1 MICLHCGQPVKQS
14 GATECPSCKGEFRY
28 VSGLFGTNN
37 VSQLL
42 QALEDCRQGRIDAD
56 EVKERFGNFLEVWDL
71 FAEKWS
77 LLDQTVPERFQLES
91 DLEAVYG
98 PPLQK
103 IEEGIEQLNSAVT
116 YLETL
121 DQLEKED
128 LDELETSVRLFS
140 RLICS
145 SGAALFT
152 KLESRGGDFDS
163 LLEMFGD
170 Y

>member
-1 MICLHCGQPVKQS
+1 MICLHCGTTVKKS

-42 QALEDCRQGRIDAD
+42 QALEDCGQGRIDAD
-56 EVKERFGNFLEVWDL
+56 EVKERFGNFLEVWDR

-77 LLDQTVPERFQLES
+77 LLEQSVPDRFRMPSE
-91 DLEAVYG
+91 LEAVYG
-98 PPLQK
+98 QSLEK
-103 IEEGIEQLNSAVT
+103 IEEAVEQLNSAVA
-116 YLETL
+116 YLES
-121 DQLEKED
+121 
-128 LDELETSVRLFS
+128 LDELEKGDLEELDTSVRMFS

-163 LLEMFGD
+163 LLEMFEQ